1 MDFEKKDHEMWELIK
16 ERYDERP
23 ELWAQAY
30 TYKELIIQ
38 ASRTSEELA
47 GYLDWT
53 YENFYDLLNYT
64 EKLNDSY
71 GEFAIEMTGEV
82 SKARE

>member
-1 MDFEKKDHEMWELIK
+1 MWAKIK
-16 ERYDERP
+16 ERYDEKP

-47 GYLDWT
+47 SYLDWT
-53 YENFYDLLNYT
+53 FENFYDLLNYT
-64 EKLNDSY
+64 EKLNESY
-71 GEFAIEMTGEV
+71 G
-82 SKARE
+82 